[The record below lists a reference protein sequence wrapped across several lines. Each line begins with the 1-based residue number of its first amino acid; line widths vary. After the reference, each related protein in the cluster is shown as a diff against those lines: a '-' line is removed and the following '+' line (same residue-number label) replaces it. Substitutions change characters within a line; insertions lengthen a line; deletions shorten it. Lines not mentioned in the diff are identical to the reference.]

1 MGLRVIVQSEKD
13 AAFVESRLDV
23 FWDEFRKVFEDM
35 SEEEFD
41 KYKMTVINKKLE
53 DHKNMW
59 EEYAFLPFS
68 FLRRVCVR

>member
-13 AAFVESRLDV
+13 AAFVESRVDA
-23 FWDEFRKVFEDM
+23 FWEEFKQTLNDM

-41 KYKMTVINKKLE
+41 KYKTTVINKKLE

-59 EEYAFLPFS
+59 EE
-68 FLRRVCVR
+68 